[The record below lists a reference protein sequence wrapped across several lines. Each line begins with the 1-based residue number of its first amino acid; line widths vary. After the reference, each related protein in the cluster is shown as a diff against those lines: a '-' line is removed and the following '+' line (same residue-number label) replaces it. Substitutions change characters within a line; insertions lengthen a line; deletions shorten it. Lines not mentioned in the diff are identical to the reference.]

1 MTKNGGSAMKR
12 LICCMLITALLIAAA
27 APAYAAVPT
36 LGPKMISYAKAAL
49 KCLAAG
55 DYERVVTGLPFSGL
69 SPSAEEWRSF
79 AQGAFTGLSGS
90 SPQTKYAV
98 AFWTGRAWR
107 VCVPVSEPNSG
118 GVDTLVLSS
127 EDGSTFTGYG
137 CTSWDAVRAA
147 YQSADYVAWDAEY
160 SASTSAIVENDE

>member
-1 MTKNGGSAMKR
+1 MKR
-12 LICCMLITALLIAAA
+12 FLCCALIAALLIAAA
-27 APAYAAVPT
+27 APAFADVPT
-36 LGPKMISYAKAAL
+36 LSSNMITYAKAAL

-55 DYERVVTGLPFSGL
+55 DYERVVTGLPFSGM

-79 AQGAFTGLSGS
+79 AQGAFTGLAGS

-127 EDGSTFTGYG
+127 EDGSSFTGYA
-137 CTSWDAVRAA
+137 CASWDSVCGA
-147 YQSADYVAWDAEY
+147 YQSADYVIWEDEY
-160 SASTSAIVENDE
+160 SALTSAIVENDED